1 MRTTTAAALFAEGG
15 EWEIVELE
23 VDPPRAGEVH
33 VRFDYAGLCHSDE
46 HLRFGA
52 AGRLPIVGGHEGA
65 GVVEEVG
72 AGVRRPRA
80 WRPRR
85 RVHRAHVRMVPVV
98 RDRRAV
104 PLRRR
109 RARAHRHGP

>member
-1 MRTTTAAALFAEGG
+1 MRTTTAAALFAVGAD
-15 EWEIVELE
+15 WELVQLE
-23 VDPPRAGEVH
+23 VDPPRPGEVH

-72 AGVRRPRA
+72 AGIDDLADLATASSPSI
-80 WRPRR
+80 
-85 RVHRAHVRMVPVV
+85 VPTCGRCRWCVTG
-98 RDRRAV
+98 APV
-104 PLRRR
+104 PL
-109 RARAHRHGP
+109 